1 MKQVYWDYLES
12 LRKSGVTNMFGAAQF
27 LEDQFELSRQE
38 AKKVLLDWMQSYQR
52 NIGRCEMGN
61 F

>member
-38 AKKVLLDWMQSYQR
+38 AKKVLLDWMLSYQR
-52 NIGRCEMGN
+52 EK
-61 F
+61 

>member
-52 NIGRCEMGN
+52 KNDGN
-61 F
+61 V